1 MIARLIFNITTT
13 LFIFIPLVFTFA
25 ISHAEE
31 PDKTEKV
38 VITGIGVDIDK
49 AKQNAIRNAV
59 ERVIGSYVVSDTI
72 VKNSQLLKD
81 EILSYS
87 GGYLKEMK
95 IISQGKNED
104 GLFTV
109 QIEAVVISTKLKRK
123 LESLNIATKKVEGES
138 LFGEAVSKIN
148 EQKDASSLLK
158 ETLSKFPQAAY
169 ETTFGKPEIK
179 TINSTKNTAEV
190 IIPLI
195 IKWDAKF
202 IAELKDIISKVSTET
217 FESERIKSF
226 LYSYVVCFST
236 KKYLKSKKA
245 EYCGIIDLSLYKEAV
260 GKDELNLIY
269 EGFVSG
275 GAVTRLSLFV
285 SFKDKENNIID
296 TYNYRFDLRDR
307 DSPEKQNIWQGI
319 SRDFDSS
326 LLAHAFYDNAY
337 ANFPNKLQSVGG
349 TILLITDGEYNMNLK
364 VELGA
369 GKLESISTIEAQ
381 FEMNK

>member
-1 MIARLIFNITTT
+1 MSLRIGTA
-13 LFIFIPLVFTFA
+13 LFSLVLLVFVSTLGYT
-25 ISHAEE
+25 EE
-31 PDKTEKV
+31 PEKTEKV
-38 VITGIGVDIDK
+38 LITGIGVDIDK

-59 ERVIGSYVVSDTI
+59 ERVIGAYVVSDTI

-95 IISQGKNED
+95 IISQGQNED

-123 LESLNIATKKVEGES
+123 LESLNIATKKIEGES

-190 IIPLI
+190 IIPLTI
-195 IKWDAKF
+195 RWDAKF

-217 FESERIKSF
+217 YESERIKSF

-236 KKYLKSKKA
+236 KKYLKRKKA
-245 EYCGIIDLSLYKEAV
+245 EYCGIIDSSLYKEAV

-269 EGFVSG
+269 GSSVSG

-296 TYNYRFDLRDR
+296 TYNYHFDLRDR
-307 DSPEKQNIWQGI
+307 DSPKKQKIWQG
-319 SRDFDSS
+319 RNLDFDST
-326 LLAHAFYDNAY
+326 LLATAFYENAY

-349 TILLITDGEYNMNLK
+349 TILLITDGEYNMNLE
-364 VELGA
+364 VELDA

-381 FEMNK
+381 LSLK

>member
-1 MIARLIFNITTT
+1 MSLLISTT
-13 LFIFIPLVFTFA
+13 LSLLVLL
-25 ISHAEE
+25 ISISTIGYTEE
-31 PDKTEKV
+31 SEKV
-38 VITGIGVDIDK
+38 EKIVITGIGVDIDK

-59 ERVIGSYVVSDTI
+59 EQVIGSYVVSDTI

-95 IISQGKNED
+95 IISQGRNED

-123 LESLNIATKKVEGES
+123 LESLNIATKKIEGES

-190 IIPLI
+190 IIPLTI
-195 IKWDAKF
+195 RWDAKF

-217 FESERIKSF
+217 YESERIKSF

-236 KKYLKSKKA
+236 KKYLKRKKA
-245 EYCGIIDLSLYKEAV
+245 EYCGIIDSSLYKEAV

-269 EGFVSG
+269 GSSVSG

-296 TYNYRFDLRDR
+296 TYNYHFDLRDR
-307 DSPEKQNIWQGI
+307 YSPEKQKIWQG
-319 SRDFDSS
+319 RNLDFDST
-326 LLAHAFYDNAY
+326 LLATAFYENAY

-349 TILLITDGEYNMNLK
+349 TILLITDGEYNMNLE
-364 VELGA
+364 VELDA

-381 FEMNK
+381 LSLK